1 MEMRESGRGA
11 VRAFA
16 VCLMV
21 LLFLLLMSQ
30 LPALKAAHAVHAE
43 EAAPQA
49 PQEPIEEVSTIRWKA
64 KLTANISVR
73 VNGHKVYLKEGKNVV
88 VTNRKFSNT
97 GTTGKSKVL
106 IEGKEVRIPN
116 KYLFFV
122 KDLCSVVKQGD
133 YNRATKE
140 NFVNRRT
147 FRSKTGYL
155 VWICLDKQ
163 RVNIF
168 TGPKSGGNWT
178 LVITCK
184 CSTGKAE
191 TPTTPHWNADIS
203 FKERRYKYYKN
214 DGYLNYFSEVS
225 GSGMHVWIGGGRAKL
240 FGKHTASNGCT
251 RLSKAAAIWVF
262 ENVPVKTRV
271 IIY

>member
-1 MEMRESGRGA
+1 MRKIGRGDG
-11 VRAFA
+11 RFFA
-16 VCLMV
+16 AGLLI
-21 LLFLLLMSQ
+21 LLFLLLMAQ
-30 LPALKAAHAVHAE
+30 MPAHAE
-43 EAAPQA
+43 ETPAQEAPAQ
-49 PQEPIEEVSTIRWKA
+49 QEEPLEQVKTIRWRA
-64 KLTANISVR
+64 KLTANIKVS

-97 GTTGKSKVL
+97 GMTGKSKVL

-133 YNRATKE
+133 YKRETKE
-140 NFVNRRT
+140 RFVNSRT

-168 TGPKSGGNWT
+168 TGPKAGKNWT
-178 LVITCK
+178 LVKTCK

-225 GSGMHVWIGGGRAKL
+225 GSGMHEWIGGGRAKL
-240 FGKHTASNGCT
+240 FGKHTASNGCI